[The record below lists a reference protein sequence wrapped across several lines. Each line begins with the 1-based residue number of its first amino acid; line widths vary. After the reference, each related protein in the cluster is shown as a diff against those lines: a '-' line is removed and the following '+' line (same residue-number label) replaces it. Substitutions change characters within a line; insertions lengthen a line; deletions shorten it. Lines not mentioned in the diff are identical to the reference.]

1 MAHGRLLVDGIW
13 IKKRFL
19 SKDIAAVNQ
28 IARSLLILI
37 AQAHHQGP
45 VQDEIDLRNL
55 TTLLVQ
61 LPTLDHFDYLGAFD
75 HILVRVE
82 RDLRQDP
89 VVQPHLLQAEH
100 LQIVFSRL
108 DCLLKL
114 SHEVAHVVL
123 SISFLVLLNFIIKGG
138 YGSLR

>member
-45 VQDEIDLRNL
+45 IQDKIDLRNL

-61 LPTLDHFDYLGAFD
+61 LPTLDHFDHFSALD
-75 HILVRVE
+75 HILVCVE

-100 LQIVFSRL
+100 LQIVLSRF
-108 DCLLKL
+108 DCLLEL

-123 SISFLVLLNFIIKGG
+123 SISFLVLLNLIIKGRR
-138 YGSLR
+138 GSLR